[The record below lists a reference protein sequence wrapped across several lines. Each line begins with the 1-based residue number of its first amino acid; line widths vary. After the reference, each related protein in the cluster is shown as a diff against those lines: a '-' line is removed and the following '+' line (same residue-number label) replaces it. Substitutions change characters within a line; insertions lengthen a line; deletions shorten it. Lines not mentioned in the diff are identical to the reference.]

1 MLEALLAFLHIAAFL
16 TMFVFLTSAA
26 VLCRSEWL
34 NAAALRRLVRVNR
47 LYLVGMA
54 VVLVTGLART
64 WWGAKGFGWYW
75 GNGLLHLKLLM
86 LAGMAVLAV
95 GPTGNFRRW
104 LTVLDSGGPLPAG
117 PEVQRERRRLMI
129 AAHIGTLIPLPAVF
143 MARGF
148 G

>member
-64 WWGAKGFGWYW
+64 WWAPRASAGTGAT
-75 GNGLLHLKLLM
+75 
-86 LAGMAVLAV
+86 ACC
-95 GPTGNFRRW
+95 T
-104 LTVLDSGGPLPAG
+104 
-117 PEVQRERRRLMI
+117 
-129 AAHIGTLIPLPAVF
+129 
-143 MARGF
+143 
-148 G
+148 